1 MMYLSSNAQ
10 CMNLLINLLQ
20 ASEFVWEQNNRQI
33 APNGA
38 VMRTSFVG
46 IHMYWSLDDVA
57 KNARDFAKTTHFDPR

>member
-20 ASEFVWEQNNRQI
+20 ASEFVWEHNNREI